1 MPSNYSI
8 PSVSEIAAT
17 EPNGFKVASTFAG
30 GGGSSTGYRM
40 AGYRVAYA
48 NEFVDAALQTY
59 GANARPETIL
69 DSSDIREVTAERLM
83 EDLGID
89 RFELDLLD
97 GSPPCSPFSTSGKRE
112 AGWGRE
118 VKYSDRV
125 QRVDDLFFEY
135 ARLVRDLQPKVFVAE
150 NVSGLVRGSAL
161 GYFKRIHAA
170 LRESGYRVAARVVD
184 AQWLGVPQ
192 VRKRLILIGVR
203 EDLGIDPVHP
213 KPFAERIPLS
223 AALELAV
230 TVDEIPDD
238 LTHDP
243 ESGSEIS
250 ISRFAIG
257 KEARK
262 LSPGESSDRYF
273 NLVRPRADEPIPTI
287 TATGGNVGAASV
299 IHPNGNRKL
308 TLREA
313 RAACGFPLDYVLE
326 GTHEQRYERLGRSV
340 PPLMMR
346 AIAETV
352 RDEILGRIR

>member
-1 MPSNYSI
+1 MSDYRI
-8 PSVSEIAAT
+8 PSIAEIAAT
-17 EPNGFKVASTFAG
+17 EPNGYKVASTFAG

-40 AGYRVAYA
+40 AGFRVAYA

-59 GANARPETIL
+59 AANARPETIL
-69 DSSDIREVTAERLM
+69 DSSDIREVDAADLLNE
-83 EDLGID
+83 LGID

-97 GSPPCSPFSTSGKRE
+97 GSPPCSPFSTAGKRE

-150 NVSGLVRGSAL
+150 NVSGLVRGSAI

-192 VRKRLILIGVR
+192 VRKRLILVGVR

-213 KPFAERIPLS
+213 KPLAERIPLS
-223 AALELAV
+223 AALDLAA

-238 LTHDP
+238 LDVDP
-243 ESGSEIS
+243 ESGADIS
-250 ISRFAIG
+250 IARFAIG

-273 NLVRPRADEPIPTI
+273 NLVRPRLDEPIPTV
-287 TATGGNVGAASV
+287 TATGGSIGAASV
-299 IHPNGNRKL
+299 IHPNGRRKL

-313 RAACGFPLDYVLE
+313 RAACGFPLDYDLR
-326 GTHEQRYERLGRSV
+326 GDHQQRYERLGRSV
-340 PPLMMR
+340 PPLMMAR
-346 AIAETV
+346 LAATV
-352 RDEILGRIR
+352 RDEILGKIR